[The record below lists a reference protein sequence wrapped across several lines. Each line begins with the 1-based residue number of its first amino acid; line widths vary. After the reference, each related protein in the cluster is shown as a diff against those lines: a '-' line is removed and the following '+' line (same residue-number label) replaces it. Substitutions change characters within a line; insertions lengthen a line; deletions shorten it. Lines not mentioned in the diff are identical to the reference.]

1 MTREILLIQQY
12 SALVAKV
19 EAENQALRDALS
31 KKHND
36 YILMYNSRERY
47 KALYNRLCDSVDGL
61 ATSYEKIT
69 SICK

>member
-12 SALVAKV
+12 SALVDKV

-47 KALYNRLCDSVDGL
+47 KMLY
-61 ATSYEKIT
+61 T
-69 SICK
+69 SICAKVDSLARTYEELRTTK